1 MQRQKT
7 KVCAGSSLRL
17 LGRRKAREEHGSQ
30 TLKGGRN
37 YTELVKDSKQKMTR
51 SSLYFSNFT
60 LRAVGGG
67 GRAGRMQTGKGSLET
82 RTAVR
87 KLSS

>member
-7 KVCAGSSLRL
+7 KVCPGSC
-17 LGRRKAREEHGSQ
+17 LGLSGKRKARGEYGSQ
-30 TLKGGRN
+30 TMKGRRN
-37 YTELVKDSKQKMTR
+37 YAELVKDSKQRMTC

-60 LRAVGGG
+60 LRAVGDG

-82 RTAVR
+82 GTAVR
-87 KLSS
+87 KLS

>member
-7 KVCAGSSLRL
+7 KVCAGSGLRL
-17 LGRRKAREEHGSQ
+17 SGRRKAREEHGSQ
-30 TLKGGRN
+30 TRKGGRN
-37 YTELVKDSKQKMTR
+37 YAELVKDSKQKMTR

-60 LRAVGGG
+60 LRAVGDG
-67 GRAGRMQTGKGSLET
+67 GRAGRMQTGKGNLET
-82 RTAVR
+82 QTAVR